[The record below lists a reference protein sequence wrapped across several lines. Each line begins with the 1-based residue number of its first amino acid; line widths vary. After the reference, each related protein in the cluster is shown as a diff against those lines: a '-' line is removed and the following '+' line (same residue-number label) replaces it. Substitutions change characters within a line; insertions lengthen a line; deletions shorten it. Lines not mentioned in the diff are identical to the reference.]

1 MVGAHVS
8 DGTGGPLPALGPT
21 PSGERERERDGG
33 TVEEA
38 DGGAPEASRFPRG
51 GQGGV
56 QAVLGGGCQ
65 EQSK

>member
-8 DGTGGPLPALGPT
+8 DGPGGPLPALGPSQ
-21 PSGERERERDGG
+21 SGEGETEGVGG
-33 TVEEA
+33 AVEEA
-38 DGGAPEASRFPRG
+38 NGGTPRFPWG
-51 GQGGV
+51 GQRGV

>member
-8 DGTGGPLPALGPT
+8 DGTGGPLPALGPS
-21 PSGERERERDGG
+21 PSGERERDGG
-33 TVEEA
+33 AAEEA
-38 DGGAPEASRFPRG
+38 DGGTPEASRFPRG
-51 GQGGV
+51 GQGGI